1 MVDVLTPIIGFIA
14 IVVALFLLSGIRVL
28 REWERMPVLRLGR
41 YVGLKG
47 PGIIYLVPLIDRA
60 PLKISTRLDTI
71 QFRTESTLT
80 KDNVPVNVDSVLY
93 MKPVDL
99 EKAVLA
105 VENYYQATQLAS
117 QTTLQEVIGKVSLN
131 ELLAEREKVGARLRE
146 IIDEK
151 TESWGI
157 KVTSVEVRDVIIPA
171 NLQDAMSRQ
180 AQAER
185 ERIARVTLA
194 TAEFE
199 ASTKMIEAAKAYE
212 SSPEGL
218 RLRWMNILYELG
230 QQSQTNTIML
240 IPASMPEAGWPPIGT
255 YGFKDLTQ
263 AQQKNA
269 TGEKETTAK
278 RNPCHLAIRTNIRIR
293 RFFLLSLILPK

>member
-1 MVDVLTPIIGFIA
+1 MDEVLIGLIAFIVF
-14 IVVALFLLSGIRVL
+14 VVVVFLLSGIRIL

-41 YVGLKG
+41 YIGLKG
-47 PGIIYLVPLIDRA
+47 PGIFYLIPIIDRA
-60 PLKISTRLDTI
+60 PVKISTRLDTI

-99 EKAVLA
+99 EKAVLQ

-117 QTTLQEVIGKVSLN
+117 QTTLREVIGKQSLN
-131 ELLAEREKVGARLRE
+131 ELLAEREKVGAILRE

-151 TESWGI
+151 TEAWGI
-157 KVTSVEVRDVIIPA
+157 KVTSVEVRDVIIPSS
-171 NLQDAMSRQ
+171 LQDAMSRQ

-185 ERIARVTLA
+185 ERMARVTLA

-199 ASTKMIEAAKAYE
+199 ASQKMIEAAKAYE
-212 SSPEGL
+212 ASPEGL

-230 QQSQTNTIML
+230 QQSQTNTIMMV
-240 IPASMPEAGWPPIGT
+240 PAVMPEAGWPPMGT
-255 YGFKDLTQ
+255 LGLRELQKTQ
-263 AQQKNA
+263 AQKQQQSKQ
-269 TGEKETTAK
+269 TE
-278 RNPCHLAIRTNIRIR
+278 
-293 RFFLLSLILPK
+293 

>member
-1 MVDVLTPIIGFIA
+1 VVSLAEIDFIPYIIGFVG
-14 IVVALFLLSGIRVL
+14 VVIALFFLSGIRVL
-28 REWERMPVLRLGR
+28 REWERIPVLRLGR
-41 YVGLKG
+41 YMGLKG
-47 PGIIYLVPLIDRA
+47 PGIIYLIPLIDRA
-60 PLKISTRLDTI
+60 PIKISTRIDTI

-99 EKAVLA
+99 EKAVLQ

-117 QTTLQEVIGKVSLN
+117 QTTLREVIGKVSLN
-131 ELLAEREKVGARLRE
+131 ELLAEREKVGAHLRE

-157 KVTSVEVRDVIIPA
+157 KATAVEVRDVIIPA

-199 ASTKMIEAAKAYE
+199 AAQKMIEAAKMYE
-212 SSPEGL
+212 TSHEGL

-230 QQSQTNTIML
+230 QQAGSNTIML
-240 IPASMPEAGWPPIGT
+240 IPASMPEAGWPPIGM
-255 YGFKDLTQ
+255 YGFKEIPGMPKGQDSEEKQKKQ
-263 AQQKNA
+263 AKQ
-269 TGEKETTAK
+269 EE
-278 RNPCHLAIRTNIRIR
+278 
-293 RFFLLSLILPK
+293 

>member
-1 MVDVLTPIIGFIA
+1 LVDVLTPIIGFIA

-28 REWERMPVLRLGR
+28 KEWERMPVLRLGR

-99 EKAVLA
+99 EKAVLQ

-117 QTTLQEVIGKVSLN
+117 QTTLREVIGKVSLN

-240 IPASMPEAGWPPIGT
+240 IPASMPEAGWPPVGT

-263 AQQKNA
+263 AQQA
-269 TGEKETTAK
+269 LAK
-278 RNPCHLAIRTNIRIR
+278 KRPMPQAEP
-293 RFFLLSLILPK
+293 LPPAPSEQESE

>member
-1 MVDVLTPIIGFIA
+1 LVDVFSYVLVFVIFA
-14 IVVALFLLSGIRVL
+14 AVLFFLSGIRVL
-28 REWERMPVLRLGR
+28 REWERMPILRLGR
-41 YVGLKG
+41 YKGLKG
-47 PGIIYLVPLIDRA
+47 PGIIYLIPLIDRA
-60 PLKISTRLDTI
+60 PVKISTRLDTI

-99 EKAVLA
+99 EKAVLQ

-117 QTTLQEVIGKVSLN
+117 QTTLREVIGKVTLN
-131 ELLAEREKVGARLRE
+131 ELLAEREKVGAHLRE

-157 KVTSVEVRDVIIPA
+157 KATAVEVRDVIIPN

-185 ERIARVTLA
+185 ERTARVTLA

-199 ASTKMIEAAKAYE
+199 AAQKMIEAAKMYE
-212 SSPEGL
+212 TSPEGL

-230 QQSQTNTIML
+230 QQAGTNTIML
-240 IPASMPEAGWPPIGT
+240 VPASMPEAGWPPVGM
-255 YGFKDLTQ
+255 YGFK
-263 AQQKNA
+263 
-269 TGEKETTAK
+269 E
-278 RNPCHLAIRTNIRIR
+278 
-293 RFFLLSLILPK
+293 LPKGQAKGEAEKTEAKTQE

>member
-1 MVDVLTPIIGFIA
+1 MADILTPIIGFIV

-28 REWERMPVLRLGR
+28 REWERMPILRLGR
-41 YVGLKG
+41 YMGMRG
-47 PGIIYLVPLIDRA
+47 PGLIYLVPLIDRA
-60 PLKISTRLDTI
+60 PIKISTRLDTI

-99 EKAVLA
+99 EKAVLQ

-117 QTTLQEVIGKVSLN
+117 QTTLREVIGKVSLN
-131 ELLAEREKVGARLRE
+131 ELLAEREKVGAHLRE

-151 TESWGI
+151 TEAWGI
-157 KVTSVEVRDVIIPA
+157 KATAVEVRDVIIPS

-199 ASTKMIEAAKAYE
+199 ASAKMIEAAKMYE
-212 SSPEGL
+212 SSEQGL
-218 RLRWMNILYELG
+218 RLRWMNIIYELG
-230 QQSQTNTIML
+230 QQAGTNTIML
-240 IPASMPEAGWPPIGT
+240 IPSSMPEAGWPPVGT
-255 YGFKDLTQ
+255 FGFKELPKNPLGEKQ
-263 AQQKNA
+263 AQK
-269 TGEKETTAK
+269 TT
-278 RNPCHLAIRTNIRIR
+278 PI
-293 RFFLLSLILPK
+293 PDQPPPEEPQE

>member
-1 MVDVLTPIIGFIA
+1 MADVLTPIIGFIV

-28 REWERMPVLRLGR
+28 REWERMPILRLGR
-41 YVGLKG
+41 YVGMRG
-47 PGIIYLVPLIDRA
+47 PGLIYLVPLIDRA
-60 PLKISTRLDTI
+60 PMKISTRIDTI

-99 EKAVLA
+99 EKAVLQ

-117 QTTLQEVIGKVSLN
+117 QTTLREVIGKVSLN
-131 ELLAEREKVGARLRE
+131 ELLAEREKVGAHLRE

-151 TESWGI
+151 TEAWGI
-157 KVTSVEVRDVIIPA
+157 KATAVEVRDVIIPS

-199 ASTKMIEAAKAYE
+199 ASGKMIEAAKMYE
-212 SSPEGL
+212 SSEQGL
-218 RLRWMNILYELG
+218 RLRWMNIIYELG
-230 QQSQTNTIML
+230 QQAGTNTIML
-240 IPASMPEAGWPPIGT
+240 IPSSMPEAGWPPVGT
-255 YGFKDLTQ
+255 FGFKELP
-263 AQQKNA
+263 KNPL
-269 TGEKETTAK
+269 GEKQAKTTT
-278 RNPCHLAIRTNIRIR
+278 PI
-293 RFFLLSLILPK
+293 PDQPPPEEPQE